1 MPMQLFPHNKTA
13 YEVAVKM
20 LAERKK
26 AAVIHPTGTGKS
38 FIGFKLCED
47 NPDKTICWLSP
58 SRYIYQTQIENLAE
72 TSDGYDVYTAPTA
85 HFARYFCPL
94 VPLLPTDVPKMLKK

>member
-26 AAVIHPTGTGKS
+26 AAVIHPTGTG
-38 FIGFKLCED
+38 
-47 NPDKTICWLSP
+47 
-58 SRYIYQTQIENLAE
+58 
-72 TSDGYDVYTAPTA
+72 VYTAPTA

-94 VPLLPTDVPKMLKK
+94 VPLLPTDVPNTHKHNFIV